1 MMRYPLLKL
10 ITHMKKL
17 TSAPNAFTYGF
28 MLLSLVVATQ
38 SFAANMIEEQLAEIG
53 AVPDEEIVVVQ
64 RKYTR
69 KNFRFELTP
78 VAFGG
83 VPFGTVRRTLFG
95 GANATF
101 HLNDWLGIEAPNFVY
116 TKGFF
121 SGFTSDINAGQDAAL
136 PSARPHINVSEQ
148 KLLFFLTGGLQ
159 FTPFYGKLANLSRF
173 IAYIEPFFS
182 VGAGI
187 ARTETSSYLTLYPGV
202 GFRLFFKEWFSFRFD
217 FRDYI
222 YTERSTDPT
231 SGSITNTLRN
241 NYAFTVSLSFWLP
254 KMPSN

>member
-1 MMRYPLLKL
+1 
-10 ITHMKKL
+10 MKKIL
-17 TSAPNAFTYGF
+17 HAPNAFSYAF
-28 MLLSLVVATQ
+28 MLLSFVCLCDARG
-38 SFAANMIEEQLAEIG
+38 ANMIEEQLAEIG

-116 TKGFF
+116 TKTFF
-121 SGFTSDINAGQDAAL
+121 SNFTSDINAGQD
-136 PSARPHINVSEQ
+136 SVSRPRINVSEQ
-148 KLLFFLTGGLQ
+148 RLSFFLTGGLQ
-159 FTPFYGKLANLSRF
+159 ITPFYGKLANLSRF

-182 VGAGI
+182 LGAGI
-187 ARTETSSYLTLYPGV
+187 AKTETASYLTLYPGV
-202 GFRLFFKEWFSFRFD
+202 GFRLFFKEWFSLRFD

-222 YTERSTDPT
+222 YTERSTDPSSGTVT
-231 SGSITNTLRN
+231 STLRN
-241 NYAFTVSLSFWLP
+241 NYAFTISLSFWLP